1 MLYIN
6 RELTIFPL
14 AGNSTCRMLGIIL
27 PRESRLSTGSHHNDG
42 ISLLGILRK
51 ILVILQSA
59 ITHTIAESI
68 LDTVV
73 LHVETQLVRILT
85 HVNQG
90 IRSEVHLNLATG
102 IVGRFQCTLGTA
114 SIVYPVLTDIF
125 HTMICGSQRNM
136 LLIILIRVVANPGI
150 LQTRSIDITRIFL
163 FKELLHISLLAGYIT
178 PGRVAGILAA
188 LDSHLQFLGFF
199 VDEIIHHRDGRITS

>member
-1 MLYIN
+1 
-6 RELTIFPL
+6 
-14 AGNSTCRMLGIIL
+14 MLGIIL
-27 PRESRLSTGSHHNDG
+27 PRDCRLSTGSHYDDG
-42 ISLLGILRK
+42 ISLLGILRE

-59 ITHTIAESI
+59 ITHTITKSI

-85 HVNQG
+85 HVNQR
-90 IRSEVHLNLATG
+90 IWSEIHLNLSTG

-114 SIVYPVLTDIF
+114 SIVYPVLTDKF
-125 HTMICGSQRNM
+125 HTMVCGSQRNM
-136 LLIILIRVVANPGI
+136 LLIILIRVVANPSI

-163 FKELLHISLLAGYIT
+163 FEEFIHISLLAGHIT
-178 PGRVAGILAA
+178 PSSIISILAA